1 MKRKLV
7 CMCFSMAVFGMVLS
21 GCGEGKNGKDNGD
34 SGQSEVDVESYDFS
48 QDKSF
53 DITAGGIQAA
63 EDTVTLAMQKMA
75 DEVKEKSGG
84 TITIT
89 VSPAAQLGD
98 ATSQMEAVS
107 LGTQEMFV
115 DAGSWLSTFVDDA
128 QVTSMFFLFKDEDHY
143 RKFLESDINAD
154 MEQQLIDQQGI
165 RVVANNW
172 LRSPRSISCS
182 KEIQS
187 LGDLKGLKM
196 RVPDIKSY
204 MESATALGL
213 GTAQVA
219 WGETYLALQQGVV
232 DACESP
238 LDSIYTMKF
247 YEPTKQVTLTEHI
260 RDNAAVYMND
270 ALYGEL
276 SSAQKKVLTEAANDA
291 GDWYTD
297 EVKKVSEE
305 YKKTMESEGT
315 NFTTPLEEAIQE
327 MSDVIADKA
336 VELEEKGAWKKGLF
350 EDIKALA
357 E

>member
-7 CMCFSMAVFGMVLS
+7 CMCFGMAVFGMVLS

-128 QVTSMFFLFKDEDHY
+128 QVTSMF
-143 RKFLESDINAD
+143 SC
-154 MEQQLIDQQGI
+154 
-165 RVVANNW
+165 
-172 LRSPRSISCS
+172 LRMKIITENSWRAISMRIWS
-182 KEIQS
+182 SSS
-187 LGDLKGLKM
+187 LTS
-196 RVPDIKSY
+196 R
-204 MESATALGL
+204 ESAWWPITGSDLPDL
-213 GTAQVA
+213 FPV
-219 WGETYLALQQGVV
+219 
-232 DACESP
+232 P
-238 LDSIYTMKF
+238 KKF
-247 YEPTKQVTLTEHI
+247 SHWEI
-260 RDNAAVYMND
+260 
-270 ALYGEL
+270 
-276 SSAQKKVLTEAANDA
+276 
-291 GDWYTD
+291 
-297 EVKKVSEE
+297 
-305 YKKTMESEGT
+305 
-315 NFTTPLEEAIQE
+315 
-327 MSDVIADKA
+327 
-336 VELEEKGAWKKGLF
+336 
-350 EDIKALA
+350 
-357 E
+357 